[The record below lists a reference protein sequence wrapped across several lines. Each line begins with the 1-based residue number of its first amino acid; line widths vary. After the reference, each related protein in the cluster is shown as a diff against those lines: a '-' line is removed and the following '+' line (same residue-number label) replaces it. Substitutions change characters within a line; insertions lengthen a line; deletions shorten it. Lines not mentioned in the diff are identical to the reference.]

1 MLFNSYLFIFCF
13 LPIVWAIFHLLKA
26 LSITQNSSVYMSL
39 AKGFLVLAS
48 LFFYA
53 YWKLIYLP
61 ILLGSM
67 LVNYGVVRGI
77 LRSGRNGGGGG
88 KLSKDSA
95 CGLESAIASSRGVD
109 RPQVLSSL
117 RDLQNADSSS
127 TILES
132 QSSNESHKTRRSRS
146 FFSKS
151 TASDSTP
158 PKNTQNAVFSSKI
171 LESKSGTEAQIT
183 KTTQPLESTFTQSH
197 DSKSN
202 AYFLS
207 LRADLSAR
215 QSTQTKPQN
224 LESTFDK
231 TQMDCHALPTDKAR
245 NDRKNATSKKVDST
259 KQAHFL
265 SLRALLRKAW
275 QSTASLVIINKKV
288 DSSFSTHNTPMQ
300 QTPKQKV
307 DSNFEVMD
315 CHATATAL
323 ARNDAE
329 NAASKNA
336 DSSTAT
342 TLNEQPKDS
351 RISIHNAQN
360 VFDKKSQAEGFCD
373 EKAGLCSGEQGDKTC
388 GLSTQGATNSLLF
401 RAKQAKRSFF
411 RKQAKRCER
420 ELAGFFRKPTP
431 KPNQAQFSKKL
442 NHPKALLILGIAFNL
457 CLLGIFK
464 YTDFFLENFNL
475 FTKLLA
481 LDFAIPL
488 PHILLPLAL
497 SFVTFQQIAFLVDC
511 YKQATERETAPESSN
526 PTQEIPY
533 TNFLDYCLFIT
544 FFPQLIAGPIV
555 HHKEMMPQFHAMG
568 RRALILGEHS
578 AKSSHSPTAISRILE
593 EEKQAACEKSPF
605 SSLRA
610 DLSAW
615 QSTQTKP
622 QNLESTFDKT
632 QMDCHATA
640 TDKARNDRKNA
651 TSKKAD
657 SSVDCHALPIDK
669 ARNDRNNDTFGKV
682 DSNLEAEN
690 VKNTAQDSRICDEKT
705 RRSRS
710 FFSKSLLCEPR
721 KEIRLECLST
731 QRGDAIK
738 DLSRK
743 TSEAVQ
749 GEAEAGFFSK
759 AESTKKT
766 ESLQM
771 QKPTPS
777 IINWEHIAKGL
788 FIFSIGLFKKVV
800 IADSFAKWANA
811 GFSAVEN
818 GAVLNCLESWA
829 TSLSYTFELYFDFSG
844 YCDMAIGLGLLFG
857 IILPINFSSPYKA
870 LNIAEFWRKW
880 HITLGR
886 FLKEYLYIPLGGN
899 QNIKRIVPLTQNGN
913 YSGDSA
919 LISIQG
925 KSLGSPCKSPFLAQR
940 YCREPAPQK
949 KESWLNNLLT
959 LRNLFIVAF
968 LSGVWHGA
976 GWGFVIW
983 GSLHGLA
990 MVVHRIYMLLYKKL
1004 DSRGVYARFMQS
1016 KAYILLCWLLTF
1028 NFVNIAW
1035 VFFRAENVQGAINLL
1050 KGMFGGEVVW
1060 LRLTDSGTVSTN
1072 SIEVWGWI
1080 FLAFILALACKNSI
1094 ALSTHISRV
1103 GVIFA
1108 GVGCAI
1114 CLLKIIGDRGASSPF
1129 LYFNF

>member
-1 MLFNSYLFIFCF
+1 MVWLGGFC
-13 LPIVWAIFHLLKA
+13 
-26 LSITQNSSVYMSL
+26 
-39 AKGFLVLAS
+39 
-48 LFFYA
+48 
-53 YWKLIYLP
+53 
-61 ILLGSM
+61 
-67 LVNYGVVRGI
+67 VVET
-77 LRSGRNGGGGG
+77 GGGG

-117 RDLQNADSSS
+117 RDLQNANSSS

-132 QSSNESHKTRRSRS
+132 HSSNESHKTRRSRS

-151 TASDSTP
+151 TASDF
-158 PKNTQNAVFSSKI
+158 K
-171 LESKSGTEAQIT
+171 
-183 KTTQPLESTFTQSH
+183 LESTFLQSR

-202 AYFLS
+202 AY
-207 LRADLSAR
+207 
-215 QSTQTKPQN
+215 
-224 LESTFDK
+224 
-231 TQMDCHALPTDKAR
+231 
-245 NDRKNATSKKVDST
+245 
-259 KQAHFL
+259 FL

-275 QSTASLVIINKKV
+275 QSINK
-288 DSSFSTHNTPMQ
+288 
-300 QTPKQKV
+300 KV

-360 VFDKKSQAEGFCD
+360 VFDKNSQAEGFCD

-431 KPNQAQFSKKL
+431 KPNQAQSSKKL
-442 NHPKALLILGIAFNL
+442 NHPKALLILGIIFNL

-511 YKQATERETAPESSN
+511 YKQATERESAPESSN

-568 RRALILGEHS
+568 RRASVLGEHS
-578 AKSSHSPTAISRILE
+578 PKSSHSPTAIPKIL
-593 EEKQAACEKSPF
+593 EEKQAECEKSPF
-605 SSLRA
+605 LSLRA
-610 DLSAW
+610 DLSAR
-615 QSTQTKP
+615 QSTQTQT

-640 TDKARNDRKNA
+640 AALARNDAENTA
-651 TSKKAD
+651 SKKVD
-657 SSVDCHALPIDK
+657 SSVDCHATAAAL
-669 ARNDRNNDTFGKV
+669 ARNDRNNATFGKV

-690 VKNTAQDSRICDEKT
+690 VKNTAQDSRICYE
-705 RRSRS
+705 
-710 FFSKSLLCEPR
+710 KSLLCEPR
-721 KEIRLECLST
+721 KEIRLECLS
-731 QRGDAIK
+731 RELGDAIK

-759 AESTKKT
+759 AESSKKT

-777 IINWEHIAKGL
+777 IINWEYIAKGL

-899 QNIKRIVPLTQNGN
+899 QNIKRVVSLTQNGD

-925 KSLGSPCKSPFLAQR
+925 KSLESPCKAPFLAQR

-990 MVVHRIYMLLYKKL
+990 MVVHRGYMLLYKKL
-1004 DSRGVYARFMQS
+1004 DSRVVYARFMQS